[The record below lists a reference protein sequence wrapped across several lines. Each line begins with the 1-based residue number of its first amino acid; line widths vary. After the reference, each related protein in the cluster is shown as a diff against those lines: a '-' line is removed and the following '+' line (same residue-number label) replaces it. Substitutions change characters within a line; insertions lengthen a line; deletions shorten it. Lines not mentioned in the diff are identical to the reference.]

1 MIERLRLSIELLLE
15 RRLFALI
22 IVDVL
27 VLLQALVIALVT
39 DGEPSSIYMGVVVLP
54 FVLLGVPI
62 LANAVAIERRAGSLE
77 SVLVSPTAHTYF
89 LRRYASFCG
98 LMALQGLIVMTLVW
112 LIPSRPFPLP
122 FVLVQT
128 LLVAALLGT
137 VSMFWGVYLKSS
149 GAVILASFVTLLA
162 LAPWF
167 LDDPMPVQPA
177 GRFFPGWRDLTEWL
191 QTNAVLA
198 LAALLFYLY
207 ARRRMLQTEKL
218 LS

>member
-15 RRLFALI
+15 RRLLTVI
-22 IVDVL
+22 IVDLL
-27 VLLQALVIALVT
+27 VLLQTLVIALVT
-39 DGEPSSIYMGVVVLP
+39 NGEPGSIYRGVVILP

-77 SVLVSPTAHTYF
+77 SVLVSPTAHAYV
-89 LRRYASFCG
+89 LRRYVSFCM

-112 LIPSRPFPLP
+112 FIPSRPFPLP
-122 FVLVQT
+122 FVLFQMV
-128 LLVAALLGT
+128 LVAALLCA

-149 GAVILASFVTLLA
+149 GAVIVASLVTLLA

-167 LDDPMPVQPA
+167 LDDPMPREAA
-177 GRFFPGWRDLTEWL
+177 GRFFPGWRDLGEWL
-191 QTNAVLA
+191 QTNLVLA
-198 LAALLFYLY
+198 LATLLFYLY